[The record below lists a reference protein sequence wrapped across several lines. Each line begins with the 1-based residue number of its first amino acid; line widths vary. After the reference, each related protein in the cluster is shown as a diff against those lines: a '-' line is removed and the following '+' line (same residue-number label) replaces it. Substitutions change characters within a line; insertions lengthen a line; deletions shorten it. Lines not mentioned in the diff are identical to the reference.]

1 MRILKILAS
10 IFFDENLRNIS
21 YEPKNLTE
29 HYKKD
34 LFWSNFLDEVCIG
47 IQYKEIEQSIIHFKY
62 DSRREY
68 LAELLKALIVA
79 KDASVLYSLYD
90 DWVIVPVPMHW
101 SRYLFRGFNHTKIL
115 SQEFAESLSLPLQSI
130 LSSSYRK
137 KQSQLGRKMRLENK
151 KNSFT
156 IHNPKQES
164 PKHIIL
170 IDDVVSSGATASECA
185 KVLKENGAEV
195 VIGWFV
201 TSNNP

>member
-10 IFFDENLRNIS
+10 IFFDENPRNIS

-47 IQYKEIEQSIIHFKY
+47 VQYREIEQNIIHFKY

-68 LAELLKALIVA
+68 LAGLLKALVIA
-79 KDASVLYSLYD
+79 KEASSLFALYD

-115 SQEFAESLSLPLQSI
+115 SQEFAEDLSLPVKNM

-137 KQSQLGRKMRLENK
+137 RQSQLGRKMRLENK
-151 KNSFT
+151 RNSFR
-156 IHNPKQES
+156 IQSPKQEL

-170 IDDVVSSGATASECA
+170 VDDVISSGATASECA

-195 VIGWFV
+195 VIAWFV